1 MGKKFIMQDEKK
13 VYLADE
19 DIKEELSEKE
29 EADSIVEKI
38 ASDIESRL
46 GLKDLKEKVENI
58 DILEKAKAKAVRK
71 SKILTL
77 DMLSEKSVDQL
88 TSREG
93 LAVFLKAAIDNDLV
107 KVKALAE
114 GVAADGGNL
123 FPDEFRNELIRD
135 VAELTVMRPL
145 IRIIPMSKDVM
156 KIPSLSSKPQVY
168 WTLENASKT
177 TTTADFGQETL
188 TAFKMAAINAIKN
201 GRTILRSIV
210 KNRINCWD
218 TQKWTISSQALA

>member
-1 MGKKFIMQDEKK
+1 MGKKFIMQDGKK

-19 DIKEELSEKE
+19 EIQEELTPKE

-38 ASDIESRL
+38 ASDIEARL
-46 GLKDLKEKVENI
+46 GLKDLKEKVDGI
-58 DILEKAKAKAVRK
+58 DALEKAKAKAVRK

-88 TSREG
+88 TAREG

-123 FPDEFRNELIRD
+123 FPKFVGELKLG
-135 VAELTVMRPL
+135 EL
-145 IRIIPMSKDVM
+145 
-156 KIPSLSSKPQVY
+156 
-168 WTLENASKT
+168 LENP
-177 TTTADFGQETL
+177 
-188 TAFKMAAINAIKN
+188 FK
-201 GRTILRSIV
+201 R
-210 KNRINCWD
+210 
-218 TQKWTISSQALA
+218 TISSQALS